1 VRVCARVFE
10 RVSKRASERET
21 EREGEQAQHSTL
33 LLATI
38 PRPWRTLG
46 DVWQVRNMFAGKKG
60 TAQEW
65 KNRRLLT
72 TNGLMCSKHVS
83 QKWNEVIDNCRW
95 YKMLLNLTLQFEMKV
110 D

>member
-1 VRVCARVFE
+1 MRVCARVFE

-38 PRPWRTLG
+38 PRPWRTIGGCLA
-46 DVWQVRNMFAGKKG
+46 NKKHFAGKKG

-83 QKWNEVIDNCRW
+83 QKWNEVIDNFRW
-95 YKMLLNLTLQFEMKV
+95 YKMLLNLTLQF
-110 D
+110 